1 MPLKT
6 ATKDTAETILVNS
19 SVIGF
24 TTFAEIEMILKILL
38 LVLTIGY
45 TINRWYSHYKKN
57 KKWKQF
63 VKYYTT

>member
-24 TTFAEIEMILKILL
+24 TTFAEIEMVLKILL

-45 TINRWYSHYKKN
+45 TVNRWYTHYKKN
-57 KKWKQF
+57 K
-63 VKYYTT
+63 

>member
-1 MPLKT
+1 MPIRT
-6 ATKDTAETILVNS
+6 ATKDTVETIVVNS

-45 TINRWYSHYKKN
+45 TVNRWYSHYKKN
-57 KKWKQF
+57 KK
-63 VKYYTT
+63 

>member
-1 MPLKT
+1 VPIRT
-6 ATKDTAETILVNS
+6 ATKDTVETIVVNS

-45 TINRWYSHYKKN
+45 TVNRWYSHYKKN
-57 KKWKQF
+57 K
-63 VKYYTT
+63 

>member
-1 MPLKT
+1 MPIRT
-6 ATKDTAETILVNS
+6 ATKDTVETIVVNS

-45 TINRWYSHYKKN
+45 TVNRWYSHYKKN
-57 KKWKQF
+57 K
-63 VKYYTT
+63 

>member
-1 MPLKT
+1 MPIKK
-6 ATKDTAETILVNS
+6 ATKDTVETIVVNS

-45 TINRWYSHYKKN
+45 TVNRWYSHYKKN
-57 KKWKQF
+57 K
-63 VKYYTT
+63 